1 MMILEKTVELVKQI
15 YRYHKIIPP
24 RVSKVVI
31 GLGYT
36 GVELEALAYDPFL
49 GLAYTMPGIIQNTDC
64 SKIEFAGELTN
75 KKIFTELLQ
84 WSYGSVDLKKII
96 GIATLNAV
104 SQHILEII
112 NPYQEIKGDLIDFI
126 KIKNR
131 SRVTFIGNISSL
143 VKQVSFLTKD
153 ITVVEENKKN
163 LDFGNN
169 FKIKRNI
176 DELNEKELN
185 SDVLFC
191 SGTTLINNSIEEI
204 LHVFKKTA
212 NYIVLIGPT
221 ASMIPDVLFDNGVDI
236 VGGMKIFNTKATL
249 KIIQEGGG
257 TKLFKNYGKK
267 YNYIKE

>member
-24 RVSKVVI
+24 RLSKVVI

-36 GVELEALAYDPFL
+36 GVEIETLAYDPFL
-49 GLAYTMPGIIQNTDC
+49 GLAYTMPGIIQNTNC
-64 SKIEFAGELTN
+64 SKIDFAGDLTN
-75 KKIFTELLQ
+75 KKIFAELLQ

-126 KIKNR
+126 KINNR
-131 SRVTFIGNISSL
+131 SRVTFIGNISPL
-143 VKQVSFLTKD
+143 VRQVSLLTKD
-153 ITVVEENKKN
+153 ITIVEENQKKLEFGEN
-163 LDFGNN
+163 L
-169 FKIKRNI
+169 KIKRSI
-176 DELNEKELN
+176 DELDEKALN

-191 SGTTLINNSIEEI
+191 TGTTLINNSIEEI
-204 LHVFKKTA
+204 LYVFKKTA

-236 VGGMKIFNTKATL
+236 VGGMKIFDTKATL